1 MLGSSSKAFRAT
13 FSAGLPQHQI
23 ENISRWAETNLACSA
38 VFRDD
43 ARRPILLGL
52 QSRSRTTASFSRMLR
67 TALQRMA
74 INVPRGHFVKLAS
87 RSEVLAM
94 VCAGGDEGRR
104 GRATP
109 GVSNEDAED
118 VRVIHVG

>member
-52 QSRSRTTASFSRMLR
+52 QSRSRTAASFSRMLR

-94 VCAGGDEGRR
+94 VCRAGHSAANAPTESQSD
-104 GRATP
+104 
-109 GVSNEDAED
+109 DED
-118 VRVIHVG
+118 VRVIHVR